1 VLNRRFAKQACTLQA
16 LSAIYV
22 SVGHAHRPSYAAA
35 GVNITQKTNVF
46 WVFLKFWSFCNIQVS
61 KEIPRVLKPLKKLS
75 KSML

>member
-35 GVNITQKTNVF
+35 GVNITRQTN
-46 WVFLKFWSFCNIQVS
+46 I
-61 KEIPRVLKPLKKLS
+61 I
-75 KSML
+75 